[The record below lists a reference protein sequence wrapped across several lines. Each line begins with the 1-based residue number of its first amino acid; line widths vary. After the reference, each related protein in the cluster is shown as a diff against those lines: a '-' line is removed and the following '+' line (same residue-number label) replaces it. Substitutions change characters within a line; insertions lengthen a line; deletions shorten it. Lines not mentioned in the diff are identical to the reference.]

1 MKVKKNL
8 LKSRAVV
15 GLLCIGLTLLIS
27 FFIIPKVNEKLSRQI
42 PVIRAK
48 KDISAGEKI
57 TEDLLYSVKMVD
69 NNLPEGIIQKKE
81 EIIGQ
86 YTTGELFKDD
96 YFTKSKVQQGEL
108 KSNVE
113 KALLKNDPKDE
124 DRLIYAA
131 SYKVMSLE
139 MGVGNRLKAG
149 DVISLYAAKEKEAPA
164 LFPELKYL
172 EILAVSNKD
181 GADRKGDE
189 ESKEYGRT
197 EVITLALRRAQ
208 VALLADY
215 VTDKG
220 SLYTALIY
228 RGGDKVKTQLLS
240 MQEAYLDEQLALKLE
255 MEARKAEAEANDPN
269 AFPPE
274 TTEPE
279 ITLPEDVS
287 SETPEENNT
296 PTETPGTETPTEQSE
311 MDKVIQDNIRKAEE
325 KARRVE
331 AEAKRIEEEKRAKSQ
346 EEKKR
351 IAEEARKKA
360 EEARKRAEET
370 RKKANP

>member
-149 DVISLYAAKEKEAPA
+149 DVISLYAAKEKEALA

-269 AFPPE
+269 AFSPE
-274 TTEPE
+274 ATEPE
-279 ITLPEDVS
+279 VTVPEDVP

-296 PTETPGTETPTEQSE
+296 PAETPGTETPTEQSE

>member
-27 FFIIPKVNEKLSRQI
+27 FFIVPKVNEKLSKQI

-81 EIIGQ
+81 EILGQ

>member
-346 EEKKR
+346 EKEKRRVGR
-351 IAEEARKKA
+351 IKCLV
-360 EEARKRAEET
+360 
-370 RKKANP
+370 